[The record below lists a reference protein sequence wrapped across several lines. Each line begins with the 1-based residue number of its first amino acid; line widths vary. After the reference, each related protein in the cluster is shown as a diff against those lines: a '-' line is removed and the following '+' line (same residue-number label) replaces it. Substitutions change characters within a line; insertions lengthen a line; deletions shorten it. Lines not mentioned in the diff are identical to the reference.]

1 MNLFCKA
8 QSDRIRNNGTEG
20 RWMFSSLNS
29 SSHPKGDGLL
39 QEPLSA
45 PHGQDV
51 LEAVEEKI
59 QVTSKGARAY
69 GIKVSPNLGL

>member
-1 MNLFCKA
+1 
-8 QSDRIRNNGTEG
+8 
-20 RWMFSSLNS
+20 MFSSLNS